1 MYTETETRLP
11 MENGA
16 SLQQDAQRFMQHTCD
31 IINAGA
37 QAIMISIGHRS
48 RLFDVMAQLP
58 PATSQQIAD
67 QAGLAERFV
76 REWLAVMVTARIID
90 YAPQEQTYC
99 LPPAHAAC
107 LTRGAR
113 LGNAA
118 VFAQHVAMMG
128 ALQDQTLQ
136 CLKSGSGTHYGDYP
150 CFHQIMAED
159 SEMSVVNSLFD
170 TVLPLIDGIGTRL
183 ESGIDVLDAGCG
195 KGLALIAMAQ
205 HYPQSR
211 FTGYDLCADA
221 VAEAACSAQV
231 RGLRNIRFV
240 ARDMTDFDEP
250 GRYDLITS
258 FDAVH
263 DQRDPSDFIARIQRA
278 LKPDGVYLMQD
289 IGGSAHLEAN
299 LDFPMASLL
308 YAISLTHCTPIS
320 IGQGG
325 KGLGAMWGWETGQT
339 MLEQAGFSHIVA
351 NFLEHDPMNVWFIST
366 KGPSHAR

>member
-1 MYTETETRLP
+1 

-16 SLQQDAQRFMQHTCD
+16 PLQEDAQRFMQRTCD

-37 QAIMISIGHRS
+37 QAVMLSIGHRS
-48 RLFDVMAQLP
+48 QLFDVMARLT
-58 PATSQQIAD
+58 PATSQQVAD

-90 YAPQEQTYC
+90 YAPQEKTYY

-107 LTRGAR
+107 LTRGAQ
-113 LGNAA
+113 LGNVA
-118 VFAQHVAMMG
+118 VFAQHVSMMG

-150 CFHQIMAED
+150 CFHQIMSED
-159 SEMSVVNSLFD
+159 SELSVVNSLFD
-170 TVLPLIDGIGTRL
+170 TILPMVDGIDTRL
-183 ESGIDVLDAGCG
+183 ETGIDVLDAGCG

-205 HYPQSR
+205 QYPQSR

-221 VAEAACSAQV
+221 IAAAAGAADA
-231 RGLRNIRFV
+231 RGLGNIRFV
-240 ARDMTDFDEP
+240 ARDMTDFEEP
-250 GRYDLITS
+250 ERYDLITS

-263 DQRDPSDFIARIQRA
+263 DQRDPADFIARIQRA
-278 LKPDGVYLMQD
+278 LKPQGVYLMQD
-289 IGGSAHLEAN
+289 IGGSAQLEAN

-308 YAISLTHCTPIS
+308 YAISCTHCTPIS

-325 KGLGAMWGWETGQT
+325 EGLGTMWGWETAQA
-339 MLEQAGFSHIVA
+339 MLEQAGFSHIA
-351 NFLEHDPMNVWFIST
+351 THFLPHDPMNVWFIST
-366 KGPSHAR
+366 KGPSNAK